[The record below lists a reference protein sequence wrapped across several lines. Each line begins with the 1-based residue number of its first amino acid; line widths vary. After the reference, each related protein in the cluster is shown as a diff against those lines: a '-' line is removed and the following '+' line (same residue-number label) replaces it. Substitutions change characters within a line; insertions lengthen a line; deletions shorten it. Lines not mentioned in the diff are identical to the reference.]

1 MKKLKKLTAVL
12 LAAVM
17 ALAMLTACGGGGSS
31 RSEKE
36 RYISKVNSY
45 LGKGVTNFQELT
57 YDSTM
62 DETVTRYKDV
72 YEGIQDNYKD
82 EVAIE
87 MAKGAAKI
95 NNDDYRVI
103 QFKMDT
109 DLKEEKRAE
118 EIAKNILYEV
128 KSESLSQNKWG
139 VNYAWGEENTK
150 KHERMIYIVLHLEE
164 ALTGNAEQKMTRRM
178 AFAVRRLFYNT
189 MSANS
194 AFCLKL

>member
-95 NNDDYRVI
+95 DNDDYRVI

-150 KHERMIYIVLHLEE
+150 KHERMIYRPPF
-164 ALTGNAEQKMTRRM
+164 GRGSYRKR
-178 AFAVRRLFYNT
+178 
-189 MSANS
+189 
-194 AFCLKL
+194 

>member
-1 MKKLKKLTAVL
+1 
-12 LAAVM
+12 
-17 ALAMLTACGGGGSS
+17 
-31 RSEKE
+31 
-36 RYISKVNSY
+36 
-45 LGKGVTNFQELT
+45 
-57 YDSTM
+57 M

-95 NNDDYRVI
+95 DNDDYRVI

-150 KHERMIYIVLHLEE
+150 KHERMIYIVPPF
-164 ALTGNAEQKMTRRM
+164 GRGSYRKR
-178 AFAVRRLFYNT
+178 
-189 MSANS
+189 
-194 AFCLKL
+194 

>member
-1 MKKLKKLTAVL
+1 MKKLKKLTTVL

-95 NNDDYRVI
+95 DNDDYRVI

-164 ALTGNAEQKMTRRM
+164 ALTGNAE
-178 AFAVRRLFYNT
+178 
-189 MSANS
+189 
-194 AFCLKL
+194 

>member
-95 NNDDYRVI
+95 DNDDYRVI
-103 QFKMDT
+103 
-109 DLKEEKRAE
+109 
-118 EIAKNILYEV
+118 
-128 KSESLSQNKWG
+128 S
-139 VNYAWGEENTK
+139 
-150 KHERMIYIVLHLEE
+150 
-164 ALTGNAEQKMTRRM
+164 
-178 AFAVRRLFYNT
+178 
-189 MSANS
+189 
-194 AFCLKL
+194 

>member
-128 KSESLSQNKWG
+128 KSESLSQNNGASTMHG
-139 VNYAWGEENTK
+139 VKRTPKSMRE
-150 KHERMIYIVLHLEE
+150 
-164 ALTGNAEQKMTRRM
+164 
-178 AFAVRRLFYNT
+178 
-189 MSANS
+189 
-194 AFCLKL
+194 

>member
-87 MAKGAAKI
+87 MAK
-95 NNDDYRVI
+95 
-103 QFKMDT
+103 
-109 DLKEEKRAE
+109 
-118 EIAKNILYEV
+118 NILYEV

-164 ALTGNAEQKMTRRM
+164 ALTGNAE
-178 AFAVRRLFYNT
+178 
-189 MSANS
+189 
-194 AFCLKL
+194 

>member
-95 NNDDYRVI
+95 DKDDYRVI

-109 DLKEEKRAE
+109 DLKEEKELKKLQRTSCMKLK
-118 EIAKNILYEV
+118 AKASRRINGASTMHGV
-128 KSESLSQNKWG
+128 KRTPKSMRE
-139 VNYAWGEENTK
+139 
-150 KHERMIYIVLHLEE
+150 
-164 ALTGNAEQKMTRRM
+164 
-178 AFAVRRLFYNT
+178 
-189 MSANS
+189 
-194 AFCLKL
+194 

>member
-109 DLKEEKRAE
+109 DLKEEKRADYLE
-118 EIAKNILYEV
+118 TILTSLECILYC
-128 KSESLSQNKWG
+128 
-139 VNYAWGEENTK
+139 K
-150 KHERMIYIVLHLEE
+150 KTIQIH
-164 ALTGNAEQKMTRRM
+164 RR
-178 AFAVRRLFYNT
+178 
-189 MSANS
+189 
-194 AFCLKL
+194 